1 MTTIINKERTSSI
14 RFEDVKVG
22 DFFKYQNSV
31 HLKTNR
37 YYSVDVNAFNLSEK
51 DECFFE
57 KDDLVQ
63 AVNTTVTVEPW

>member
-1 MTTIINKERTSSI
+1 MTTIINKERASSM
-14 RFEDVKVG
+14 RFENVKVG

-31 HLKTNR
+31 YLKTNR

-51 DECFFE
+51 EECFFE

-63 AVNTTVTVEPW
+63 AVNTTVTVEPQ